1 MFGKAPMGPER
12 TLKTRGRILYFWA
25 PGCSDLDTS
34 EVRFQGLSVDLICIV
49 GCVCVHVLL
58 RQIKTAR
65 VFARAPALY
74 IYNDF

>member
-1 MFGKAPMGPER
+1 MFGKAPMGPPVEKPER

-58 RQIKTAR
+58 RDCR
-65 VFARAPALY
+65 LSVGSVGSLG
-74 IYNDF
+74 